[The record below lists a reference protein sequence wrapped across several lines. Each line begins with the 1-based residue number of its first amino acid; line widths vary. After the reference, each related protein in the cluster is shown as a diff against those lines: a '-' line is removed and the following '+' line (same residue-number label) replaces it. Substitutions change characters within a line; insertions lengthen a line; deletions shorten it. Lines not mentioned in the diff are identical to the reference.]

1 MDIAQDVLKELPRVG
16 TGHYSITDGYG
27 FSAVEQDAPEGGV
40 YIQPDELDY
49 GYLYLYDATHEGL
62 GSWDD
67 DDTEGDDTVSRLGVI
82 LQWAD
87 NEDRRG
93 VEYGDEFTY
102 EATKSVYDR
111 DRDWA
116 MEYEQR
122 KYHETDSWQA
132 SLFTAAPGPDEDP
145 YQWLVNHIATEASDL
160 LED

>member
-49 GYLYLYDATHEGL
+49 GYLYLYDA
-62 GSWDD
+62 SCDD
-67 DDTEGDDTVSRLGVI
+67 YWPEDDADAEESDDVSRLGVI
-82 LQWAD
+82 IQWAD
-87 NEDRRG
+87 NEDRRD
-93 VEYGDEFTY
+93 VEYGDELTY
-102 EATKSVYDR
+102 EVTRSFYDR
-111 DRDWA
+111 DRNWA
-116 MEYEQR
+116 MEYSRR
-122 KYHETDSWQA
+122 KYSQTDSWQPL
-132 SLFTAAPGPDEDP
+132 LFTAAPGSDEDP